1 MARGWESKSVEL
13 QMESAEA
20 HVRPSSDTH
29 LDVAELDLLRKKGNL
44 LLSRTRV
51 LRELETSHN
60 PRYRSQL
67 TKALTD
73 LNAQLLQLEP
83 GTARTATV

>member
-20 HVRPSSDTH
+20 HVRPSF
-29 LDVAELDLLRKKGNL
+29 DVQLQAGELDLLRKKGTL
-44 LLSRTRV
+44 MLSRTRV
-51 LRELETSHN
+51 LRELETIRN

-67 TKALTD
+67 EKALTD
-73 LNAQLLQLEP
+73 LNAELSRLEP
-83 GTARTATV
+83 ENVRAATA